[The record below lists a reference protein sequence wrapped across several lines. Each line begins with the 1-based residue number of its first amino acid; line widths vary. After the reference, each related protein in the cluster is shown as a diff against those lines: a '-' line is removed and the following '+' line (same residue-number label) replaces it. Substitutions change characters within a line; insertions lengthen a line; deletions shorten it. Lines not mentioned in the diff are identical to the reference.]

1 MENEC
6 PKLLTTI
13 LKTSRLSEIL
23 IRHFNPSIVAAR
35 VFVCMYQKVTAEISS
50 KNVEIILDLI
60 TKVTYL

>member
-13 LKTSRLSEIL
+13 LKSTRLSVIL
-23 IRHFNPSIVAAR
+23 IPHFNPSIVAAR
-35 VFVCMYQKVTAEISS
+35 AFVCMYQKVTTEISS
-50 KNVEIILDLI
+50 KNVELILDLI